1 MQILSNKVS
10 FSHGTAQTVLTF
22 QLSANKHPLTPPK
35 RAIVLSKKALGYC
48 QNQLQHI
55 TLQSSMVMAV
65 ADIGST
71 IIWTTASKSM
81 QRAAE
86 AVNFIEGGCW
96 GKAKL
101 AQMRSLYR

>member
-1 MQILSNKVS
+1 
-10 FSHGTAQTVLTF
+10 
-22 QLSANKHPLTPPK
+22 
-35 RAIVLSKKALGYC
+35 
-48 QNQLQHI
+48 
-55 TLQSSMVMAV
+55 MVMAV

-81 QRAAE
+81 QKAAE

-101 AQMRSLYR
+101 AQMRLLYR